1 MILRIKIEKA
11 IDTFLAGEVLK
22 KISNICAGL
31 HLKANIIIDLA
42 YKEREFAHEKILKRW
57 LGDLK
62 FIWGGKLA
70 LSNM

>member
-42 YKEREFAHEKILKRW
+42 YKEREFAHEKILKR
-57 LGDLK
+57 
-62 FIWGGKLA
+62 
-70 LSNM
+70 